1 MAMSY
6 LYLALAIVAEVI
18 ATTAL
23 KRIDQ
28 FTRLWPSVIVGVGYL
43 VAFYLLTLVLDRMSV
58 GVVYAMWSG
67 LGIVLVTIVAA
78 VMYREQPDGIAIAG
92 MALIVAGVVLMNLF
106 SKTVSH

>member
-1 MAMSY
+1 MSY
-6 LYLALAIVAEVI
+6 LYLALAIAAEVV

-23 KRIDQ
+23 KRTDQ
-28 FTRLWPSVIVGVGYL
+28 FTRLWPSVIVAVGYL
-43 VAFYLLTLVLDRMSV
+43 AAFYLLTLVLDRMSV

-78 VMYREQPDGIAIAG
+78 VIYHERPDGVAIAG
-92 MALIVAGVVLMNLF
+92 MALIVAGVLLMSRF

>member
-1 MAMSY
+1 MSY
-6 LYLALAIVAEVI
+6 LYLAVAIVAEVI

-23 KRIDQ
+23 KRTEQ
-28 FTRLWPSVIVGVGYL
+28 FTRLWPSVIVAVGYL
-43 VAFYLLTLVLDRMSV
+43 VAFYFLTLVLDRMSV

-78 VMYREQPDGIAIAG
+78 MMYRERPDGIAILG
-92 MALIVAGVVLMNLF
+92 MTLIVAGVVLMNLF

>member
-1 MAMSY
+1 MSY
-6 LYLALAIVAEVI
+6 VYLALAIAAEVI

-23 KRIDQ
+23 KRTDQ
-28 FTRLWPSVIVGVGYL
+28 FTRLWPSVIVAVGYL
-43 VAFYLLTLVLDRMSV
+43 AAFYLLTLVLDRMSV

-78 VMYREQPDGIAIAG
+78 VVYRERPDAFAIAG
-92 MALIVAGVVLMNLF
+92 MTLIVAGVLLMNLF

>member
-1 MAMSY
+1 MNY

-23 KRIDQ
+23 KRTDQ
-28 FTRLWPSVIVGVGYL
+28 FTRLWPSVIVAVGYL

-78 VMYREQPDGIAIAG
+78 VLYRERPDGPAILG
-92 MALIVAGVVLMNLF
+92 MTLIVAGVLLMNLF

>member
-1 MAMSY
+1 MSY

-23 KRIDQ
+23 KRTDQ
-28 FTRLWPSVIVGVGYL
+28 FTRPWPSVIVAVGYL

-78 VMYREQPDGIAIAG
+78 VVYREQPDGIAIAG

>member
-1 MAMSY
+1 MNY
-6 LYLALAIVAEVI
+6 LYLSLAIVAEVI

-23 KRIDQ
+23 KRTDQ
-28 FTRLWPSVIVGVGYL
+28 FTRLGPSVIVAVGYL
-43 VAFYLLTLVLDRMSV
+43 AAFYLLTLVLDRMSV

-78 VMYREQPDGIAIAG
+78 VLYRERPDGAAILG
-92 MALIVAGVVLMNLF
+92 MTLIVAGVFLMNLF

>member
-1 MAMSY
+1 MGY
-6 LYLALAIVAEVI
+6 VYLAVAILAEVI

-23 KRIDQ
+23 KRTEQ
-28 FTRLWPSVIVGVGYL
+28 FTRLWPSLIVAVGYM
-43 VAFYLLTLVLDRMSV
+43 VAFYFLTLVLDRMSV

-78 VMYREQPDGIAIAG
+78 VLYRERPDATAIVG
-92 MALIVAGVVLMNLF
+92 MALIVAGVLLMNLF